1 MESYKFDHLPDKYFS
16 TKQILPQTFC
26 QPYVQSDRVHTRLSQ
41 QGPEEAADSNQHDGL
56 LPSRRP
62 VATEGHKKATRSS
75 AMFKRH
81 LTAWRLN
88 TTVPL
93 RHRTESYFTSCLH
106 ITKQLTSR
114 QISPKGRLIFYYL
127 NNLCFLV
134 FYPTCFYISLRHT
147 RLSQDV

>member
-1 MESYKFDHLPDKYFS
+1 MIIYP
-16 TKQILPQTFC
+16 TNT
-26 QPYVQSDRVHTRLSQ
+26 SQ
-41 QGPEEAADSNQHDGL
+41 QNKFYCKHFANHMSSLIESTHHLVNKALNRQLTPINMMGSYLLAGL
-56 LPSRRP
+56 WPL
-62 VATEGHKKATRSS
+62 KATRSS

-114 QISPKGRLIFYYL
+114 QTSPKGRLIFYYL